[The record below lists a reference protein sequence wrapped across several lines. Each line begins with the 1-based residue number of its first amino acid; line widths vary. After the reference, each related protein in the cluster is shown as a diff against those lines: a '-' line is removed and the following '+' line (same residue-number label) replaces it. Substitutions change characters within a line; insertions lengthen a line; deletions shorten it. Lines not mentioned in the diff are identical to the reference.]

1 MTMSLWRIA
10 TDTPDYTADDLT
22 GKGAEITGGR
32 WNRAGTPVVYAATN
46 IALATLE
53 TLVHF
58 NTTDL
63 PLNRIL
69 VRLDVPDDIWAV
81 RTILT
86 RHTAKVG
93 WNVSPAG
100 KVSLDAGD
108 AWLDSV
114 ATALME
120 VPSAIVPEEAN
131 VLLNPR
137 HPGIAQISAV
147 RTRLFLYDT
156 RLPMTG
162 GLAPAR
168 RKK

>member
-1 MTMSLWRIA
+1 MTVSLWRIA
-10 TDTPDYTADDLT
+10 TDTPDYTADDMA

-32 WNRAGTPVVYAATN
+32 WNRIGTPVIYASTS

-69 VRLDVPDDIWAV
+69 VRLDVPDELWAARSV
-81 RTILT
+81 LT
-86 RHTAKVG
+86 QHTAKVG
-93 WNVSPAG
+93 WNVFPAG

-108 AWLDSV
+108 AWLNGV
-114 ATALME
+114 ASALME
-120 VPSAIVPEEAN
+120 VPSAIVPEETN
-131 VLLNPR
+131 VLINPR
-137 HPGIAQISAV
+137 HSNIFQIVVV
-147 RTRLFLYDT
+147 RTRLFQYDS
-156 RLPMTG
+156 RLLTAD
-162 GLAPAR
+162 APAPTK

>member
-1 MTMSLWRIA
+1 MTVSLWRIA
-10 TDTPDYTADDLT
+10 TDMPDYTADDMA

-46 IALATLE
+46 ISLATLE

-69 VRLDVPDDIWAV
+69 VRLEVPDTLWAA
-81 RTILT
+81 RTVLT
-86 RHTAKVG
+86 PHTAKVG
-93 WNVSPAG
+93 WNVFPAG

-108 AWLDSV
+108 AWLNGV
-114 ATALME
+114 ASPLME

-131 VLLNPR
+131 VLINPK
-137 HPGIAQISAV
+137 HPSTSRIVVV
-147 RTRLFLYDT
+147 RTRLFQYDA
-156 RLPMTG
+156 RLRAAD
-162 GLAPAR
+162 APALTK